1 MNTTPLS
8 KEQLENAHFNLVKS
22 LTPQQKQLMADFG
35 KNMYSNFDK
44 YQTPSEGKSQ
54 PPSLPFDQKFEQ
66 LMRMIE
72 SGLLQTDLK
81 KSEIKMLKKV
91 YGNDWKQKLFNC
103 FNCFNCFNF

>member
-35 KNMYSNFDK
+35 KNMYSNFEK
-44 YQTPSEGKSQ
+44 YQSPSSSIQLFPEGKSQ

-81 KSEIKMLKKV
+81 KSEIQMLKKV
-91 YGNDWKQKLFNC
+91 YGNDWKQKLF
-103 FNCFNCFNF
+103 